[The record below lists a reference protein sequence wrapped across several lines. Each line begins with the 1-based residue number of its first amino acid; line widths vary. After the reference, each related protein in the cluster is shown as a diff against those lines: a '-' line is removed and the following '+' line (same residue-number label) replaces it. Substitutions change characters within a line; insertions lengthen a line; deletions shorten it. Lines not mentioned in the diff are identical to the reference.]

1 MALKA
6 VPEHIHGWVEVSE
19 PGDMLVLRICG
30 ELDVQTRDSIEPAVI
45 AAIASADSVM
55 IDLAE
60 LTFCDSHGIAM
71 FNAAHEKALTEGTAF
86 SIRQLPPAVRR
97 LFAITGL
104 DTVVDV
110 VEG

>member
-6 VPEHIHGWVEVSE
+6 VPEHVHGWVEVSE

-45 AAIASADSVM
+45 AAIASSESVI
-55 IDLAE
+55 IDLGQ

-71 FNAAHEKALTEGTAF
+71 FIAAHEKAATDGTAF
-86 SIRQLPPAVRR
+86 TIRGLSPTVKR
-97 LFAITGL
+97 LFVITGL
-104 DTVVDV
+104 DTVIDLVDD
-110 VEG
+110 

>member
-6 VPEHIHGWVEVSE
+6 VPEHVHGWVEVSE
-19 PGDMLVLRICG
+19 PGDTLVLRICG

-45 AAIASADSVM
+45 AAIATADSVM

-71 FNAAHEKALTEGTAF
+71 FIAAHEKASTDGTAF
-86 SIRQLPPAVRR
+86 AIRQLPPMVRR

-104 DTVVDV
+104 DTVVDLV
-110 VEG
+110 DG

>member
-6 VPEHIHGWVEVSE
+6 VPDHVHGWVEVSE

-30 ELDVQTRDSIEPAVI
+30 DLDVETRDSIEPAVI
-45 AAIASADSVM
+45 AAIATAQSV
-55 IDLAE
+55 IVDLSR

-71 FNAAHEKALTEGTAF
+71 FIAAHEKASTDGTAF
-86 SIRQLPPAVRR
+86 AIRQLPPTVRR

-104 DTVVDV
+104 DTVVDLI
-110 VEG
+110 E